1 MREVKRFLYDLAP
14 GVAGDGVEAH
24 GNREEASAKKPLVL
38 GEDDSSAL
46 SRQAGVA

>member
-1 MREVKRFLYDLAP
+1 MYDLATD
-14 GVAGDGVEAH
+14 VAGDSVDAH

-38 GEDDSSAL
+38 GEDDSGAL